1 MLLCKHIKLTNCVHV
16 LSLIQG
22 SFAFCF
28 HYDGRVM
35 KLFFFTCTGS
45 WLGVQNGTAANC
57 NGFIHLTSFTFLTLS
72 QGTR

>member
-35 KLFFFTCTGS
+35 KLFFFF
-45 WLGVQNGTAANC
+45 LPALAA
-57 NGFIHLTSFTFLTLS
+57 GWVYRMGLLPIVMVLFI
-72 QGTR
+72 

>member
-35 KLFFFTCTGS
+35 KLFF
-45 WLGVQNGTAANC
+45 LPALAA
-57 NGFIHLTSFTFLTLS
+57 GWVYRMGLLPIVMVLFI
-72 QGTR
+72 